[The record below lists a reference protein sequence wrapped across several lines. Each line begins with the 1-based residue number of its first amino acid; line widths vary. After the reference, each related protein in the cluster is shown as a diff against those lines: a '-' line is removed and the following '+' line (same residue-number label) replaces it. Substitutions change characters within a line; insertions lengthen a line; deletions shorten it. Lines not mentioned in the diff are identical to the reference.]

1 MSSNEFPGGVFSKS
15 LAHGRAG
22 AQLKVEPSGV
32 SAQTAKGESFSISF
46 SEMTLE
52 IGGQKGAMLFCRH
65 NEEDLTF
72 YTEHPQFTNALM
84 RSAPP
89 MTAHE
94 LKTLLAAQNKERSTY
109 RSLILG
115 AVGIL
120 ILALFLI
127 QQALGPLLDKGI
139 KSIPYEVDQKLGE
152 LAIENMDLGG
162 KELKNP
168 QLRKAMDTV
177 FERLLNSTDDVKI
190 DYKIVQNSQANA
202 FALPGGKVVVFSGL
216 LTIADTPEQVAGVL
230 AHEIAHVTERHG
242 VERIAKSLGVFATIQ
257 LLLGDA
263 TGVLAIAK
271 DLLTLATINS
281 YSRDQEAEADE
292 VGVLR
297 LHEAKIDPSQLADFF
312 QSLQE
317 ESPEA
322 VKTIEESFNW
332 MSTHPNHSARIEAI
346 NNQLSSFSEQ
356 EYLPLE
362 INWKEIQA
370 LLNHPQEEQ
379 EKITEKL

>member
-1 MSSNEFPGGVFSKS
+1 MLSNEFPGGVFSKA
-15 LAHGRAG
+15 LAQGRAG
-22 AQLKVEPSGV
+22 AQLRIDPSGV

-52 IGGQKGAMLFCRH
+52 LGGQKDAMVFCRH
-65 NEEDLTF
+65 NENDLTF
-72 YTEHPQFTNALM
+72 YTEHPQFTAALM

-89 MTAHE
+89 MTANE
-94 LKTLLAAQNKERSTY
+94 LRTLLAAQKKKRSTS
-109 RSLILG
+109 RSFILG

-120 ILALFLI
+120 ILAIFLV
-127 QQALGPLLDKGI
+127 QQALGPLLEKGI
-139 KSIPYEVDQKLGE
+139 KSIPYDVDQKIGE

-162 KELKNP
+162 EELNDP
-168 QLRKAMDTV
+168 QLRKAMDTL
-177 FERLLNSTDDVKI
+177 FARLLNSTDDVKI
-190 DYKIVQNSQANA
+190 DYTIIENSQANA
-202 FALPGGKVVVFSGL
+202 FALPGGKVVVFSSL
-216 LTIADTPEQVAGVL
+216 LRVADTPEQVAGVL

-242 VERIAKSLGVFATIQ
+242 VERIAKSLGVVASIQ

-317 ESPEA
+317 DSPKA
-322 VKTIEESFNW
+322 VPAIEESFNW
-332 MSTHPNHSARIEAI
+332 MSTHPNPSDRIEAI
-346 NNQLSSFSEQ
+346 NNQLSSFSKA
-356 EYLPLE
+356 EYAPLE
-362 INWKEIQA
+362 VNWKEIQE
-370 LLNHPQEEQ
+370 LLNQPNQEQ